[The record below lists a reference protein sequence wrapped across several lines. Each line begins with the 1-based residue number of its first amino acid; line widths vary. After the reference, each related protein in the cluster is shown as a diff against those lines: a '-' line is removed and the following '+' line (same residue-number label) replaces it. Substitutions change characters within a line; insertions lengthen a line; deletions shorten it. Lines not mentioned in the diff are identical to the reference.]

1 MADGT
6 SMDLTQVNR
15 LVTDLGRIP
24 GRVVPEVREI
34 AERGALNV
42 KNRMVADARGSR
54 HFKQIA
60 PTISYDESTRAGL
73 VSFDIGP
80 DRSRDDAAKIANIA
94 YFGGRN
100 GGGGTLDI
108 EAGLVEEGPRLAS
121 HLERLARGLL

>member
-6 SMDLTQVNR
+6 SMDLSQVNR
-15 LVTDLGRIP
+15 LVVDLGRIP
-24 GRVVPEVREI
+24 GRVVPEVRQI

-60 PTISYDESTRAGL
+60 PTISYDESTRAGV

-80 DRSRDDAAKIANIA
+80 DRDRADAARIANIA

-108 EAGLVEEGPRLAS
+108 EAGLNEEAPNLVE
-121 HLERLARGLL
+121 HLSRLARGIL